1 MSNEKLIPM
10 FRFPKL
16 KNVRECL
23 GFKNL
28 GKSNRMEHPSH
39 TKFII

>member
-1 MSNEKLIPM
+1 MSKEKLISM
-10 FRFPKL
+10 FRFPKF
-16 KNVRECL
+16 KKEGECL

-39 TKFII
+39 AKFII

>member
-1 MSNEKLIPM
+1 MSKEKLISM
-10 FRFPKL
+10 FRFPKF

-28 GKSNRMEHPSH
+28 GKSNRMEHPPH
-39 TKFII
+39 AKFII